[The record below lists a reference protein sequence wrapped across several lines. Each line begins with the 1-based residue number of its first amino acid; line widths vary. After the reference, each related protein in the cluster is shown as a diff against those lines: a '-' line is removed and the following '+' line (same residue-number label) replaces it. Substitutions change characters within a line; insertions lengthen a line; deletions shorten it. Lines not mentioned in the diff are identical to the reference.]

1 MSEDDLADENNT
13 KYLEELEQQN
23 KKLINKNLDLSS
35 AVSGSS
41 FENNQ
46 NSNLIQY
53 QLGSDDIL
61 DKIEHFLKGDMV
73 KEDDEGNIIY
83 VTQKNKDL
91 VLLNPYG
98 VNIIMQILE
107 NYVNRN
113 TNLSFYDDERVNE
126 ILADLGDEL
135 ADFVLCNYERIGLDT
150 EYKKSRYKL
159 LVLNI
164 LHIIESAYRR
174 ALFGKEREGINSTRI
189 VTQTEGLGT
198 ANRDLSQQ
206 KRKFNLLDRKTW

>member
-1 MSEDDLADENNT
+1 MPGEENNAD
-13 KYLEELEQQN
+13 YLDALEKQNAEL
-23 KKLINKNLDLSS
+23 KNKNIELAG
-35 AVSGSS
+35 AVSNSS
-41 FENNQ
+41 FPGHQ
-46 NSNLIQY
+46 DSNLIQY

-61 DKIEHFLKGDMV
+61 EKIEHFLKGDIIKV
-73 KEDDEGNIIY
+73 DADGNVFY
-83 VTQKNKDL
+83 ETQSNKDL

-98 VNIIMQILE
+98 VNIIMQILG

-113 TNLSFYDDERVNE
+113 TNLSFYTEERVNE
-126 ILADLGDEL
+126 ILADFGDEL

-174 ALFGKEREGINSTRI
+174 ALMGKEREGINSTRI
-189 VTQTEGLGT
+189 VTQTDSLGSM
-198 ANRDLSQQ
+198 NRNIPQE
-206 KRKFNLLDRKTW
+206 KKKFNLMDRKTW

>member
-1 MSEDDLADENNT
+1 MAGEELPDDN
-13 KYLEELEQQN
+13 YLNALEQQN
-23 KKLINKNLDLSS
+23 AELKNKNIELAG

-41 FENNQ
+41 FNSNQ
-46 NSNLIQY
+46 DGNLIQY

-61 DKIEHFLKGDMV
+61 DKIEHFLKGDIIKV
-73 KEDDEGNIIY
+73 DKEGNVFY
-83 VTQKNKDL
+83 EAQSNQDL
-91 VLLNPYG
+91 VLLNSYG
-98 VNIIMQILE
+98 VNIIMQILG

-113 TNLSFYDDERVNE
+113 TNLSFYDEARVNE
-126 ILADLGDEL
+126 ILADFGDEL

-174 ALFGKEREGINSTRI
+174 ALMGKEREGINSTRI
-189 VTQTEGLGT
+189 VTQTEGLGSM
-198 ANRDLSQQ
+198 NRNIPQT
-206 KRKFNLLDRKTW
+206 KKKFNLMDRKTW